1 MGVIIRESLKSSIV
15 NYVGV
20 VIGTVNVLFLYNKLL
35 TTEEYGLYA
44 ILISFPVVGAGFINL
59 GVPHVAV
66 RFFNRFADV
75 EKKHQGIFTF
85 LLLTPLAGFLAFL
98 IAFYGFRGVFEHLYS
113 ESPALITYSWVLP
126 LLTFSV
132 LYQTVLEAYCRAHLK
147 VVIPTVIR
155 EIYLKLSNSF
165 LVIGYYLG
173 WFSFPQMVMGLA
185 AVYIGV
191 LLLLLFYIY
200 RLQRLFLVWDFSVVK
215 SPVFSEMVKY
225 GLWTMVGGAAATA
238 LPHLEKLILP
248 MFNDGLTHTAIFTI
262 ALNIA
267 IVISI
272 PRNTIASI
280 SDPVLAR
287 AWAEGNTAEVKTI
300 YTKSA
305 LNLAIIGLFL
315 FLGVWC
321 NIDSI
326 FEIIPNPD
334 KYRAG
339 KYVVLL
345 IGLANVFDMAAGLN
359 SELLKNSAYY
369 RVDFFLFL
377 FRFVVLTLVNIL
389 LIPVIGYN
397 GAAAA
402 IFISTVLYNL
412 AKYVF
417 IRRRLNMQPFSG
429 KTLVIAG
436 LAGLA
441 YGATLLLDW
450 HEGGGFLPNLLEIVV
465 KGLAI
470 VFIFGGGVLVTRV
483 SPDLNQVILQMKE
496 RVKFYFTKTTK

>member
-1 MGVIIRESLKSSIV
+1 MGVIIRESLKTSIV

-20 VIGTVNVLFLYNKLL
+20 VIGTINVLFLYNKLL

-44 ILISFPVVGAGFINL
+44 ILLSFPVVAAGFINL
-59 GVPHVAV
+59 GIPHVAI
-66 RFFNRFADV
+66 RFFNRFANE
-75 EKKHQGIFTF
+75 EKKHHGILTF
-85 LLLTPLAGFLAFL
+85 LLLIPLAGFLVFL
-98 IAFYGFRGVFEHLYS
+98 LAFYGFRGLFEDLYR
-113 ESPALITYSWVLP
+113 ESPALITFSWVLP
-126 LLTFSV
+126 VLTFST

-147 VVIPTVIR
+147 VVVPAVVR
-155 EIYLKLSNSF
+155 EIYMKLANSF

-173 WFSFPQMVMGLA
+173 WFSLSQMVAGLA
-185 AVYIGV
+185 VIFVIA
-191 LLLLLFYIY
+191 LLLLLFYI
-200 RLQRLFLVWDFSVVK
+200 RHLGRLFLVWDWTVVK
-215 SPVFSEMVKY
+215 SPVFPEIVKY
-225 GLWTMVGGAAATA
+225 GLWTMAGGAAATA

-267 IVISI
+267 LVISI

-287 AWAEGNTAEVKTI
+287 AWAEGNTTEVKTI
-300 YTKSA
+300 YSKSA
-305 LNLAIIGLFL
+305 LNLGIIGLFL

-345 IGLANVFDMAAGLN
+345 IGLANVFDMATGLN

-369 RVDFFLFL
+369 RVDFLMFLL
-377 FRFVVLTLVNIL
+377 RFAVLTITNIL

-402 IFISTVLYNL
+402 IFISTLLYNL
-412 AKYVF
+412 AKYLF
-417 IRRRLNMQPFSG
+417 IWRKLDMQPFSRN
-429 KTLVIAG
+429 TLIVAG
-436 LAGLA
+436 LALLA
-441 YGATLLLDW
+441 YGSTLLLDW
-450 HEGGGFLPNLLEIVV
+450 HEGGGLVPNLLEIMA

-470 VFIFGGGVLVTRV
+470 VFIFGGGVLFTRV
-483 SPDLNQVILQMKE
+483 SPDLNGVVLLVKE
-496 RVKFYFTKTTK
+496 RGMALWRKRP

>member
-59 GVPHVAV
+59 GIPHVAV

-75 EKKHQGIFTF
+75 GKKHHGIFTF
-85 LLLTPLAGFLAFL
+85 LLLTPLAGFLGFL
-98 IAFYGFRGVFEHLYS
+98 VAFYGFRNFFEHLYR
-113 ESPALITYSWVLP
+113 ESPSLITYSWVLP

-147 VVIPTVIR
+147 VVIPTVVR

-165 LVIGYYLG
+165 LVIGYYMG
-173 WFSFPQMVMGLA
+173 WFSFSQMVSGLA
-185 AVYIGV
+185 VIYILA

-200 RLQRLFLVWDFSVVK
+200 RLQRFFLVWDWTVLK
-215 SPVFSEMVKY
+215 SPIFPEIIKY

-248 MFNDGLTHTAIFTI
+248 MFTDGLTHTAIFTI

-287 AWAEGNTAEVKTI
+287 AWAEGNTTEVRTI

-305 LNLAIIGLFL
+305 LNLSIIGLFL

-345 IGLANVFDMAAGLN
+345 IGLANVFDMATGLN

-369 RVDFFLFL
+369 RVDFFMFL
-377 FRFVVLTLVNIL
+377 FRFAVLTVTNIL

-402 IFISTVLYNL
+402 IFISTLLYNL
-412 AKYVF
+412 AKYLF
-417 IRRRLNMQPFSG
+417 IWRKLDMQPFSG
-429 KTLVIAG
+429 KTLVVTG
-436 LAGLA
+436 LALLA
-441 YGATLLLDW
+441 YGSTLLLDW
-450 HEGGGFLPNLLEIVV
+450 HQGGGLLPNLLEIMA

-470 VFIFGGGVLVTRV
+470 VVIFGGGVLAARV
-483 SPDLNQVILQMKE
+483 SPDLNMVVSKVKE
-496 RVKFYFTKTTK
+496 RATAILRI

>member
-1 MGVIIRESLKSSIV
+1 MGIIIRESLKTSVV

-20 VIGTVNVLFLYNKLL
+20 LIGTVNVLFLYNKLL

-66 RFFNRFADV
+66 RFFNRFEDAA
-75 EKKHQGIFTF
+75 KKHHGILTF
-85 LLLTPLAGFLAFL
+85 LLFTPLAGFLLFL
-98 IAFYGFRGVFEHLYS
+98 LAFYGFRGLFETLYS

-132 LYQTVLEAYCRAHLK
+132 LYQSVLEAYCRSHLK
-147 VVIPTVIR
+147 IVIPTVIR

-165 LVIGYYLG
+165 LVIGYYLN
-173 WFSFPQMVMGLA
+173 WFDFSGLVLGLA
-185 AVYIGV
+185 LVYILA
-191 LLLLLFYIY
+191 LLLLLGYIKK
-200 RLQRLFLVWDFSVVK
+200 LKRLFLVWDWSVVR
-215 SPVFSEMVKY
+215 SPIFPEIVRY
-225 GLWTMVGGAAATA
+225 GLWTMAGGAAATA

-248 MFNDGLTHTAIFTI
+248 MFTDGLTQTAIFTI

-280 SDPVLAR
+280 SDPILAR
-287 AWAEGNTAEVKTI
+287 AWARGDTGEVQTI

-305 LNLAIIGLFL
+305 LNLGIIGLFL

-326 FEIIPNPD
+326 FEVIPNPD

-345 IGLANVFDMAAGLN
+345 IGLANVFDMATGLN
-359 SELLKNSAYY
+359 SELLKNSVHY
-369 RVDFFLFL
+369 RVEFFLFI
-377 FRFVVLTLVNIL
+377 FRFVLLTIANIIF
-389 LIPVIGYN
+389 IPLWGYN
-397 GAAAA
+397 GAAFA
-402 IFISTVLYNL
+402 ILVSTVLYNL

-417 IRRRLNMQPFSG
+417 IWRKLGMQPFG
-429 KTLVIAG
+429 RNTVLMVL
-436 LAGLA
+436 LALLA
-441 YGATLLLDW
+441 YMCAVWVDW
-450 HEGGGFLPNLLEIVV
+450 HEGGGLLVNALEMGV
-465 KGLAI
+465 KGLVI
-470 VFIFGGGVLVTRV
+470 VVIFGGGVWLTGI
-483 SPDLNQVILQMKE
+483 SPDLNSTLKRARE
-496 RVKFYFTKTTK
+496 RVIIILFKR

>member
-59 GVPHVAV
+59 GIPHVAV
-66 RFFNRFADV
+66 RFFNRFADA
-75 EKKHQGIFTF
+75 EKKHHGIFTF
-85 LLLTPLAGFLAFL
+85 LLLTPLAGFLGFL
-98 IAFYGFRGVFEHLYS
+98 LAFYGFRGFFEHLYR
-113 ESPALITYSWVLP
+113 ESPSLITYSWVLP

-147 VVIPTVIR
+147 VVIPTMVR
-155 EIYLKLSNSF
+155 EVYLKLSNSF
-165 LVIGYYLG
+165 LVIGYSMD
-173 WFSFPQMVMGLA
+173 WFSFSQLVLGLA
-185 AVYIGV
+185 VVYMTA
-191 LLLLLFYIY
+191 LLLLLLYIKKIG
-200 RLQRLFLVWDFSVVK
+200 RFFLVWDRAVVK
-215 SPVFSEMVKY
+215 SPVFPEIIKY

-248 MFNDGLTHTAIFTI
+248 MFTDGLTHTAIFTI

-287 AWAEGNTAEVKTI
+287 AWAQGDTGEVKTI

-305 LNLAIIGLFL
+305 LNLSIIGLFL

-345 IGLANVFDMAAGLN
+345 IGLANVVDMATGLN
-359 SELLKNSAYY
+359 SELLKNSAHY
-369 RVDFFLFL
+369 RVDFFMFL
-377 FRFVVLTLVNIL
+377 FRFAVLTVTNIL

-402 IFISTVLYNL
+402 IFISTLLYNL
-412 AKYVF
+412 AKYLF
-417 IRRRLNMQPFSG
+417 IWQKLGMQPFSG
-429 KTLVIAG
+429 KTLVVAG
-436 LAGLA
+436 LALLA
-441 YGATLLLDW
+441 FGSTLLLDW
-450 HEGGGFLPNLLEIVV
+450 HEGSGMLPNILEITV

-470 VFIFGGGVLVTRV
+470 VLIFGGGVLLTGV
-483 SPDLNQVILQMKE
+483 SPDLNNVITQIKRKALAPFLNKPS
-496 RVKFYFTKTTK
+496 

>member
-20 VIGTVNVLFLYNKLL
+20 IIGTVNVLFLYNKLL

-44 ILISFPVVGAGFINL
+44 ILISFPIVSAGFINL

-98 IAFYGFRGVFEHLYS
+98 IAFYGFQRFFEQLYS
-113 ESPALITYSWVLP
+113 ESPTLISYSWVLP
-126 LLTFSV
+126 LLTFAV

-165 LVIGYYLG
+165 LVIGYYMG
-173 WFSFPQMVMGLA
+173 WFNFSQMVSGLA
-185 AVYIGV
+185 LVYIGALV
-191 LLLLLFYIY
+191 LLLFYIK
-200 RLQRLFLVWDFSVVK
+200 RLQRFFLVWNWAVVK
-215 SPVFSEMVKY
+215 SPVFPEIIKY

-248 MFNDGLTHTAIFTI
+248 MFTDGLTHTAIFTI

-305 LNLAIIGLFL
+305 LNLGIIGLFL

-345 IGLANVFDMAAGLN
+345 IGLANVFDMATGLN
-359 SELLKNSAYY
+359 SELLKNSAWY
-369 RVDFFLFL
+369 RVDFFMFL
-377 FRFVVLTLVNIL
+377 FRFAVLTLVNIL
-389 LIPVIGYN
+389 LIPLIGYN

-412 AKYVF
+412 VKYLF
-417 IRRRLNMQPFSG
+417 IWRKLGMQPFSRN
-429 KTLVIAG
+429 TLVVVG

-441 YGATLLLDW
+441 YGITLLLDW
-450 HEGGGFLPNLLEIVV
+450 HEGGGLLPNLLEIGA
-465 KGLAI
+465 KSLAI
-470 VFIFGGGVLVTRV
+470 VLIFGGGVLATGT
-483 SPDLNQVILQMKE
+483 SPDLNQVVEQVKE
-496 RVKFYFTKTTK
+496 KIRVLGRKHH

>member
-1 MGVIIRESLKSSIV
+1 MGVIIRESLKSSLV

-59 GVPHVAV
+59 GIPHVAV

-75 EKKHQGIFTF
+75 EKKHHGIFTF
-85 LLLTPLAGFLAFL
+85 LLLIPLAGFLAL
-98 IAFYGFRGVFEHLYS
+98 LVAFYGFRSFFEHLYR
-113 ESPALITYSWVLP
+113 ESPALITFSWVLP

-147 VVIPTVIR
+147 VVIPTVVR

-165 LVIGYYLG
+165 LVIGYYIG
-173 WFSFPQMVMGLA
+173 WFSFSQMVTGLA
-185 AVYIGV
+185 VIYVLA
-191 LLLLLFYIY
+191 LLLLLLYIH
-200 RLQRLFLVWDFSVVK
+200 RLQRFFLVWDWTVLR
-215 SPVFSEMVKY
+215 SPVFPEIVKY

-248 MFNDGLTHTAIFTI
+248 MFTDGLTHTAIFTI

-287 AWAEGNTAEVKTI
+287 AWAEGNTAEVRTI

-305 LNLAIIGLFL
+305 LNLSIIGLFL

-345 IGLANVFDMAAGLN
+345 IGLANVFDMATGLN

-369 RVDFFLFL
+369 RVDFFMFL
-377 FRFVVLTLVNIL
+377 FRFTVLTVTNIL

-402 IFISTVLYNL
+402 IFISTLLYNL
-412 AKYVF
+412 AKYIF
-417 IRRRLNMQPFSG
+417 IWRKLNMQPFSR
-429 KTLVIAG
+429 KTLVVAG
-436 LAGLA
+436 LALLA
-441 YGATLLLDW
+441 YGSTLLLDW
-450 HEGGGFLPNLLEIVV
+450 HEGGGLIPNLLEITI

-470 VFIFGGGVLVTRV
+470 VFIFGGGVLVTRI
-483 SPDLNQVILQMKE
+483 SPDLNQVVLQVQEKI
-496 RVKFYFTKTTK
+496 RTLGGKKRH

>member
-1 MGVIIRESLKSSIV
+1 MGIIIRESLKSSII

-44 ILISFPVVGAGFINL
+44 ILISFPVVSAGFINM

-98 IAFYGFRGVFEHLYS
+98 IAFYGFQELFSRIYS

-126 LLTFSV
+126 LLTSSV
-132 LYQTVLEAYCRAHLK
+132 LYQSVLEAYCRAHLK
-147 VVIPTVIR
+147 VVIPTVVR

-165 LVIGYYLG
+165 LVIGYYVG
-173 WFSFPQMVMGLA
+173 WFSFSQMVFGLA
-185 AVYIGV
+185 LVYIGA
-191 LLLLLFYIY
+191 LILLFLYIKK
-200 RLQRLFLVWDFSVVK
+200 LQRFFLVWDWAIVK
-215 SPVFSEMVKY
+215 SPLFPEIIKY
-225 GLWTMVGGAAATA
+225 GLWTMIGGAAATA

-248 MFNDGLTHTAIFTI
+248 MFTDGLTQTAIFTI

-287 AWAEGNTAEVKTI
+287 AWAEGNTEEVKTI

-305 LNLAIIGLFL
+305 LNLGIIGLFL

-345 IGLANVFDMAAGLN
+345 IGLANVFDMATGLN

-369 RVDFFLFL
+369 RVDFFMFL
-377 FRFVVLTLVNIL
+377 FRFAVLTGVNIL
-389 LIPVIGYN
+389 LIPLMGYN

-412 AKYVF
+412 VKYVF
-417 IRRRLNMQPFSG
+417 IWRKLGMQPFSS
-429 KTLVIAG
+429 KTGLVIL
-436 LAGLA
+436 LAGMA
-441 YGATLLLDW
+441 YGITLLLDW
-450 HEGGGFLPNLLEIVV
+450 HEGGGLLPNLLEILV
-465 KGLAI
+465 KGLVI

-483 SPDLNQVILQMKE
+483 SPDLNEVMRQMGQ
-496 RVKFYFTKTTK
+496 RVTTLFRK

>member
-1 MGVIIRESLKSSIV
+1 MGVIIRESLKTSII

-35 TTEEYGLYA
+35 TTEEFSLYA
-44 ILISFPVVGAGFINL
+44 ILVSFPVVGAGFINL
-59 GVPHVAV
+59 GIPHIAV
-66 RFFNRFADV
+66 RFFNRFADA
-75 EKKHQGIFTF
+75 EKKHHGIFTF

-98 IAFYGFRGVFEHLYS
+98 LAFYGFRDLFEYLYR
-113 ESPALITYSWVLP
+113 ESPSLITYSWVLP

-147 VVIPTVIR
+147 VVIPTVVR
-155 EIYLKLSNSF
+155 EIYMKLSNSF

-173 WFSFPQMVMGLA
+173 WFSFSQLVMGLA
-185 AVYIGV
+185 IVYAVALV
-191 LLLLLFYIY
+191 LLLLYIK
-200 RLQRLFLVWDFSVVK
+200 RLERLFLVWDWTVVK
-215 SPVFSEMVKY
+215 SPVFPEIMKY

-248 MFNDGLTHTAIFTI
+248 MFTDGLTHTAIFTI

-272 PRNTIASI
+272 PRNTIASV

-300 YTKSA
+300 YSKSA
-305 LNLAIIGLFL
+305 LNLAIVGLFL

-326 FEIIPNPD
+326 FEIIPNSE
-334 KYRAG
+334 KNRAG

-345 IGLANVFDMAAGLN
+345 IGLANVVDMATGLN
-359 SELLKNSAYY
+359 SELLKNSPWY
-369 RVDFFLFL
+369 RVDFFMFL
-377 FRFVVLTLVNIL
+377 FRFAVLTVTNIL
-389 LIPVIGYN
+389 LIPLIGYN

-402 IFISTVLYNL
+402 IFISTLFYNL
-412 AKYVF
+412 AKYLF
-417 IRRRLNMQPFSG
+417 IWRKLDMQPFSRN
-429 KTLVIAG
+429 TLIVAG
-436 LAGLA
+436 LALLA
-441 YGATLLLDW
+441 YGSTLLLDW
-450 HEGGGFLPNLLEIVV
+450 HEGGGLLPNLLEIGM

-470 VFIFGGGVLVTRV
+470 VFIFGGGVLFTRV
-483 SPDLNQVILQMKE
+483 SPDLNGVVLLVKE
-496 RVKFYFTKTTK
+496 RGMALLRKRL